1 MNGHITDTSMINTLG
16 SFHQGD
22 EYQFGEYSRGRQ
34 CVSNSIAAIA
44 YAQMNDIAL
53 WDSHDLD
60 LILKEGGCLYQH
72 IRPQQFFDQ
81 PISSGLL
88 ELDDIPLECDIFER
102 HFSIIHSGN
111 LYCDINKQAIN
122 SLLTQVSGNHNK
134 SNAILVMGDQ
144 HGAYASG
151 LIQCGENIFLFDA
164 HSHSP
169 ITGMPCPDGKSIL
182 LFFNNTSRC
191 ADYIFQSA
199 TIRHVIQISLWKI
212 TINITGFYLG
222 GNRFKEFSIN
232 SSVCVQNTIASI
244 TDNVNISKINENN
257 KELPQSPV
265 HSFQEVG
272 DHTFTQR
279 KEISSK
285 QTTDITDY
293 EEHLSLD
300 RSDNNSSNICHMCLL
315 NFSKSEELHSHELVC
330 QGTNT
335 NRKVLLNCKFCS
347 KVIDHNKNL
356 LSHERACE
364 RKIEHKQMSQQ
375 NKDVLLYC
383 KFCSKVVDNK
393 YNLSSHERACKRK
406 IDHKQMSQQNKDVL
420 LYCKFCSKVM
430 NNKCNLSS
438 HERACERKNKHKQML
453 EQNKHLLLYCKVCS
467 KVMDNKPNLLKHEQ
481 LCGKKA
487 EHKEMLQKKKTCTLE
502 IHANMKRQLHL
513 KNQYDQINSECDHIS
528 VKKKQVEQKIR
539 DRQYEKSK
547 LQSQLSNR
555 IFHHDN
561 NKLYSHLKKQ
571 INSLDEQIS
580 KFVLLVKQLS
590 QDESELSNRKC
601 GIEQE
606 MKQMIIYQLIV
617 KHDQH

>member
-1 MNGHITDTSMINTLG
+1 M
-16 SFHQGD
+16 
-22 EYQFGEYSRGRQ
+22 
-34 CVSNSIAAIA
+34 
-44 YAQMNDIAL
+44 
-53 WDSHDLD
+53 
-60 LILKEGGCLYQH
+60 
-72 IRPQQFFDQ
+72 
-81 PISSGLL
+81 
-88 ELDDIPLECDIFER
+88 DDIPLECDIFER
-102 HFSIIHSGN
+102 HFTIIHSGN

-199 TIRHVIQISLWKI
+199 TICHVIQISLWKI
-212 TINITGFYLG
+212 TINRTGFYLG

-265 HSFQEVG
+265 HSFQEVD

-335 NRKVLLNCKFCS
+335 NKKVLLNCKFCS

-364 RKIEHKQMSQQ
+364 RKIEQKQMSQQ

-393 YNLSSHERACKRK
+393 YNLSSHDRACKRK

-438 HERACERKNKHKQML
+438 HE
-453 EQNKHLLLYCKVCS
+453 
-467 KVMDNKPNLLKHEQ
+467 
-481 LCGKKA
+481 
-487 EHKEMLQKKKTCTLE
+487 
-502 IHANMKRQLHL
+502 
-513 KNQYDQINSECDHIS
+513 
-528 VKKKQVEQKIR
+528 
-539 DRQYEKSK
+539 
-547 LQSQLSNR
+547 
-555 IFHHDN
+555 
-561 NKLYSHLKKQ
+561 
-571 INSLDEQIS
+571 
-580 KFVLLVKQLS
+580 
-590 QDESELSNRKC
+590 
-601 GIEQE
+601 
-606 MKQMIIYQLIV
+606 
-617 KHDQH
+617 